1 MCFSAEMDLAAGV
14 VVTGIGIDTLRHV
27 RTRDQLALGLLPL
40 AFGVHQLVETLVWW
54 NLEGHVSTP
63 VGDLAAWV
71 YVAIALVLVPAL
83 VPFAFLRLGTTG
95 RPVLDRVF
103 LALGVAAAGA
113 GLLAIG
119 FEPVGRHIDGHHV
132 AYHPGVAWDGPVLAA
147 YVLATCGP
155 SLLAR
160 SPELRWFGVGNLVV
174 VSLLAW
180 LQQNAVISL
189 WCVWA
194 ASTSVLINLALRSGR
209 SSVRRAPAPRARQS
223 APPA

>member
-1 MCFSAEMDLAAGV
+1 MCFSAEMDLAAGL
-14 VVTGIGIDTLRHV
+14 VVTGIGVDTLRQV
-27 RTRDQLALGLLPL
+27 RSRDQLALGLLPL
-40 AFGVHQLVETLVWW
+40 VLGAHQLVETLVWW

-63 VGDLAAWV
+63 VGDVAAWV
-71 YVAIALVLVPAL
+71 YVAIALVVVPAL
-83 VPFAFLRLGTTG
+83 VPWAFLRLGTTG

-103 LALGVAAAGA
+103 LGLGLAAAGA

-119 FEPVGRHIDGHHV
+119 VEPVGRHIDGHHIS
-132 AYHPGVAWDGPVLAA
+132 YQPGVAWSGAVLAA

-155 SLLAR
+155 SLFAR
-160 SPELRWFGVGNLVV
+160 SRELRWFGIGNLVV
-174 VSLLAW
+174 VGLLAW

-194 ASTSVLINLALRSGR
+194 ASTSLLLDLALRSGR
-209 SSVRRAPAPRARQS
+209 ASVRREPAPRARQS

>member
-1 MCFSAEMDLAAGV
+1 MCFSAEMDLAAGL
-14 VVTGIGIDTLRHV
+14 VVTGIGIDTLRQV

-40 AFGVHQLVETLVWW
+40 VFGAHQLVETLVWW

-63 VGDLAAWV
+63 VGDLAAWI
-71 YVAIALVLVPAL
+71 YVAIALVVVPAL
-83 VPFAFLRLGTTG
+83 VPYAFLRLGTTG

-103 LALGVAAAGA
+103 LACGLAAAGA

-119 FEPVGRHIDGHHV
+119 FEPVARHIDGHHIS
-132 AYHPGVAWDGPVLAA
+132 YQPGVEWSGVVLAA
-147 YVLATCGP
+147 YVLATCAP

-160 SPELRWFGVGNLVV
+160 SAELRWFGVGNLVV
-174 VSLLAW
+174 VCLLAW

-194 ASTSVLINLALRSGR
+194 ASTSVLVDLALRGDRAGVS
-209 SSVRRAPAPRARQS
+209 RAPAPRAPQS

>member
-1 MCFSAEMDLAAGV
+1 MCFSAEMDLAAGL
-14 VVTGIGIDTLRHV
+14 VVTGIGLDTLRRV
-27 RTRDQLALGLLPL
+27 RTREQLALGVLPL
-40 AFGVHQLVETLVWW
+40 AFGAHQLVETLVWW
-54 NLEGHVSTP
+54 NLEGHVSAP

-71 YVAIALVLVPAL
+71 YVVIALVVVPAL
-83 VPFAFLRLGTTG
+83 VPWAFLRLGTTG

-103 LALGVAAAGA
+103 LGLGLAAAAAG
-113 GLLAIG
+113 LFAIG
-119 FEPVGRHIDGHHV
+119 VEPVSRRIDGHHI
-132 AYHPGVAWDGPVLAA
+132 AYSPGVAWSGVVLAA

-160 SPELRWFGVGNLVV
+160 SRELRWFGIGNLVV
-174 VSLLAW
+174 VTLLAW

-194 ASTSVLINLALRSGR
+194 ASTSVLVNLALRSD
-209 SSVRRAPAPRARQS
+209 SAAVRRAPARRARQS

>member
-1 MCFSAEMDLAAGV
+1 MCFSAEIDLAAGL
-14 VVTGIGIDTLRHV
+14 VVTGIGVDTLRQV
-27 RTRDQLALGLLPL
+27 RTRDQLAIGLLPL
-40 AFGVHQLVETLVWW
+40 VLGAHQLVETLVWW

-71 YVAIALVLVPAL
+71 YVAIALVVVPAL
-83 VPFAFLRLGTTG
+83 VPYAFLRLGTTG

-103 LALGVAAAGA
+103 LAFGLAAAGA
-113 GLLAIG
+113 GLWAIG
-119 FEPVGRHIDGHHV
+119 FEPVGRRIDGHHI
-132 AYHPGVAWDGPVLAA
+132 AYHPGVAWSGVVLAA

-155 SLLAR
+155 SLFAR
-160 SPELRWFGVGNLVV
+160 SHALRWFGIGNLAVV
-174 VSLLAW
+174 ALLAW

-194 ASTSVLINLALRSGR
+194 ASTSVLIDLALRGR
-209 SSVRRAPAPRARQS
+209 TGLSRAPAPRARQS